1 MNIPKALWPGFLPG
15 LVVSLEGLQM
25 PQGSAGDLGMLA
37 LSSVCGFCDLF
48 YCREK
53 AKTRE
58 LFCHNTN

>member
-1 MNIPKALWPGFLPG
+1 
-15 LVVSLEGLQM
+15 M

-53 AKTRE
+53 AKTHE